1 MIKHLQ
7 PVAWSL
13 LRTTVVLIVFFG
25 LLFPKMV
32 FADQP
37 TTYRIALVHTFSKAD
52 PNCYDPYG
60 KNLENGVRLAW
71 EVFKRTHHG
80 LSFEIEFKQYDLAD
94 NPLLAAPRVMEAAQ
108 DSSVIAA
115 IGLGCSDLALLGG
128 VEAQHQG
135 LPILTPGATDDR
147 VSNIGDNVFM
157 ILFSNSYQGEVL
169 AQFAFHELKKKDV
182 LVIKA
187 VDCTYCLSLADAF
200 KVSFE
205 KQGGHVVADLN
216 VLKTD
221 QDFKD
226 LVRESKKYKFD
237 VVLLANYAMQVA
249 GIIGELVKEGTDIPF
264 LGGDSWL
271 FTKESFEA
279 AGDIPFVGYSSTVW
293 VPDYPTPNSK
303 KFVLEYSKKFK
314 EPLLDTAAYSYDA
327 AMLIFNALQKTATP
341 TRENLRQALLATGSY
356 EGVSG
361 TMNYGGKTVP
371 KRGALIMK
379 TTNHKQQI
387 YKVFESN

>member
-1 MIKHLQ
+1 MFMQNCTLIKHLQ

-279 AGDIPFVGYSSTVW
+279 
-293 VPDYPTPNSK
+293 
-303 KFVLEYSKKFK
+303 
-314 EPLLDTAAYSYDA
+314 
-327 AMLIFNALQKTATP
+327 
-341 TRENLRQALLATGSY
+341 
-356 EGVSG
+356 
-361 TMNYGGKTVP
+361 
-371 KRGALIMK
+371 
-379 TTNHKQQI
+379 
-387 YKVFESN
+387 

>member
-1 MIKHLQ
+1 MFMQNCTLIKHLQ

-60 KNLENGVRLAW
+60 KNLEKGVRLAW

-205 KQGGHVVADLN
+205 KQG
-216 VLKTD
+216 
-221 QDFKD
+221 
-226 LVRESKKYKFD
+226 
-237 VVLLANYAMQVA
+237 
-249 GIIGELVKEGTDIPF
+249 ELVKEGTDIPF

-387 YKVFESN
+387 YKVFES